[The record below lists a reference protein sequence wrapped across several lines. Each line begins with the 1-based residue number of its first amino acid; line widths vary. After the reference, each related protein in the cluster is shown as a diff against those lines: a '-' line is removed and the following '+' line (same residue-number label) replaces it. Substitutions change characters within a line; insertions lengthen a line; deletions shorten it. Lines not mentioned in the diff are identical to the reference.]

1 MLRDFIKRLKLSD
14 ELVVIRKPVSKRF
27 VAAGILKELDGKP
40 VLFEKIKESRFKVI
54 GNVFSS
60 RELFAKS
67 LGVSKEKMLFKIAR
81 AIDNPSEPQIVNK
94 APCQEVVGEEVNLD
108 ELPILTHCKKDGGP
122 YVSSGVVVAKDSELG
137 RNISFH
143 RLMQIDKKRFVMRI
157 LPRHL
162 NEFIKRNGGELDVAV
177 CIGNSANF
185 LLGGATSVE
194 LGFDEMKIA
203 NTLEKLP
210 IVKCKTVNI
219 EVPAQSEFVL
229 EGRITKELAPE
240 GPFVDLTE
248 TYDILR
254 EQNVLEIKKV
264 THRKDALYHALL
276 PGCNEHKLL
285 MGMPREPTI
294 FREVSKVCECRDVR
308 LTLGGCSW
316 LHAVVKIRKRKEDDG
331 KKAIEAAFK
340 GHSSL
345 KHVLVIDDDMDTN
358 NPLDVEWAIAT
369 RFQAKDGLV
378 VKLNEKGSSL
388 DPSANPY
395 TRDTSKMG
403 LDATATLKKHLKDF
417 RKAEFPKVKL
427 GRYL

>member
-1 MLRDFIKRLKLSD
+1 MLRNFIKRLKLSK
-14 ELVVIRKPVSKRF
+14 ELVVIKKPVSKKF
-27 VAAGILKELDGKP
+27 VAAGILKELDGRP
-40 VLFEKIKESRFKVI
+40 VLFERITESKFPVV
-54 GNVFSS
+54 GNLFSS
-60 RELFAKS
+60 RELIAKS
-67 LGVSKEKMLFKIAR
+67 LAVEKEKLIFKIAH
-81 AIDNPSEPQIVNK
+81 AIDNPSEPQLVEK
-94 APCQEVVGEEVNLD
+94 APCHEVVEEVVDLSK
-108 ELPILTHCKKDGGP
+108 LPIMTHCEKDGGP

-143 RLMQIDKKRFVMRI
+143 RLMQLDSRRFAIRV

-162 NEFIKRNGGELDVAV
+162 NEFLKRNGGELDVAV
-177 CIGNSANF
+177 CIGNSVNF
-185 LLGGATSVE
+185 LLGAATSVE

-203 NTLEKLP
+203 NALEKLP
-210 IVKCKTVNI
+210 IARCKTVDV

-229 EGRITKELAPE
+229 EGRITKEFVPE

-248 TYDILR
+248 TYDVIR
-254 EQNVLEIKKV
+254 EQNVLEIRKI
-264 THRKDALYHALL
+264 TRRKDALYHALL

-294 FREVSKVCECRDVR
+294 FREVSKVCVCKDVN

-316 LHAVVKIRKRKEDDG
+316 LHAIVKISKRNEDDG

-340 GHSSL
+340 GHASL
-345 KHVLVIDDDMDTN
+345 KHVLVVDDDIDIY
-358 NPLDVEWAIAT
+358 NPLDVEWAVAT
-369 RFQAKDGLV
+369 RFQAKDGLI
-378 VKLNEKGSSL
+378 VKPHEKGSSL

-403 LDATATLKKHLKDF
+403 LDATKPTKKYIKDF
-417 RKAEFPKVKL
+417 RKAPFPKVKL

>member
-14 ELVVIRKPVSKRF
+14 ELVVVRKPVSKKF
-27 VAAGILKELDGKP
+27 VAAGILRELDGRP
-40 VLFEKIKESRFKVI
+40 VLFEKIKESKFKVV
-54 GNVFSS
+54 GNIFSS
-60 RELFAKS
+60 RELIAKS
-67 LGVSKEKMLFKIAR
+67 IGVPKEKMLFKLAH
-81 AIDNPSEPQIVNK
+81 AVDNPTEPQLVEK
-94 APCQEVVGEEVNLD
+94 APCQEVIEEEVDLNK
-108 ELPILTHCKKDGGP
+108 LPILTHCKKDGGP
-122 YVSSGVVVAKDSELG
+122 YVSSGVVVAKDPELG

-143 RLMQIDKKRFVMRI
+143 RLMQLDKRRFVMRL

-162 NEFIKRNGGELDVAV
+162 NEFLIRNGGELDVSV

-194 LGFDEMKIA
+194 LGSDELKIA

-210 IVKCKTVNI
+210 IVQCKTVDI
-219 EVPAQSEFVL
+219 QVPAQSEFVL

-248 TYDILR
+248 TCDVIR
-254 EQNVLEIKKV
+254 EQNVLEVRKI

-294 FREVSKVCECRDVR
+294 FREVNKVCACKDVK

-316 LHAVVKIRKRKEDDG
+316 LHAIVKIRKKNEDDG
-331 KKAIEAAFK
+331 KKSIEAAFK
-340 GHSSL
+340 GHASL
-345 KHVLVIDDDMDTN
+345 KHVLVVDDDIDIH

-378 VKLNEKGSSL
+378 VKLHEKGSSL

-403 LDATATLKKHLKDF
+403 LDATAPLKKHLKDF
-417 RKAEFPKVKL
+417 NKAEFPKVKL

>member
-1 MLRDFIKRLKLSD
+1 MLRNLIKRLKLSK
-14 ELVVIRKPVSKRF
+14 ELVVIKKPVSKKF
-27 VAAGILKELDGKP
+27 TAAGILKELDGRP
-40 VLFEKIKESRFKVI
+40 VLFERILESRFQVI

-60 RELFAKS
+60 RELIAKS
-67 LGVSKEKMLFKIAR
+67 LGIPKEKLIQKIAN
-81 AIDNPSEPQIVNK
+81 AINNPTEPQLVEK
-94 APCQEVVGEEVNLD
+94 APCQEVIEEEVDLNK
-108 ELPILTHCKKDGGP
+108 LPILTHCKEDGGP
-122 YVSSGVVVAKDSELG
+122 YVTSGVVAAKDPELG

-143 RLMQIDKKRFVMRI
+143 RLMQLDKRRFVMRI

-177 CIGNSANF
+177 CIGNSSNF
-185 LLGGATSVE
+185 LLSGATSVE

-203 NTLEKLP
+203 NTLERLP
-210 IVKCKTVNI
+210 IVHCKTVDI
-219 EVPAQSEFVL
+219 DVPAQSEFVL
-229 EGRITKELAPE
+229 EGRITNELVPE

-248 TYDILR
+248 TYDVVR
-254 EQNVLEIKKV
+254 EQSVLEIRKI
-264 THRKDALYHALL
+264 TRRKDALYHALL

-294 FREVSKVCECRDVR
+294 FREVNKVCACKDVN

-316 LHAVVKIRKRKEDDG
+316 LHAIVKIKKRKEDDG

-340 GHSSL
+340 GHASL
-345 KHVLVIDDDMDTN
+345 KHVLIVDDDIN
-358 NPLDVEWAIAT
+358 IYNPRDVEWAIAT
-369 RFQAKDGLV
+369 RFQAKSGLV
-378 VKLNEKGSSL
+378 VKPHEKGSSL

-403 LDATATLKKHLKDF
+403 LDATKPVKKYLKDF
-417 RKAEFPKVKL
+417 NKAQFPKVKL

>member
-1 MLRDFIKRLKLSD
+1 MLRDFIKRLKLSK
-14 ELVVIRKPVSKRF
+14 ELVVIKKPVSKKF
-27 VAAGILKELDGKP
+27 VAAAILKELDGRP
-40 VLFEKIKESRFKVI
+40 VLFERIEESRFKVI

-60 RELFAKS
+60 RELIAKS
-67 LGVSKEKMLFKIAR
+67 LGVPEERMLSRIAH
-81 AIDNPSEPQIVNK
+81 AIDNPSEPQLVGK
-94 APCQEVVGEEVNLD
+94 APCQEVMEEGVDLNR
-108 ELPILTHCKKDGGP
+108 LPILTHCNNDGGP
-122 YVSSGVVVAKDSELG
+122 YVPSGVVVAKDPELG
-137 RNISFH
+137 RNSSFH
-143 RLMQIDKKRFVMRI
+143 RLMQLDGRRFVMRI

-162 NEFIKRNGGELDVAV
+162 NEFMKRNGGELDVAV

-185 LLGGATSVE
+185 LLAGATSVE

-203 NTLEKLP
+203 NALEKLP
-210 IVKCKTVNI
+210 IARCKAVDI

-229 EGRITKELAPE
+229 EGRITRELAPE

-248 TYDILR
+248 TYDVIR
-254 EQNVLEIKKV
+254 EQNVLEIKKI

-285 MGMPREPTI
+285 MGMPREPTV
-294 FREVSKVCECRDVR
+294 FREVNKVCNCKDVH

-316 LHAVVKIRKRKEDDG
+316 LHAVVRIKKKNEDDG
-331 KKAIEAAFK
+331 RRAIEAAFK

-345 KHVLVIDDDMDTN
+345 KHVLIIDDDIDIH

-378 VKLNEKGSSL
+378 VKLHEKGSSL

-395 TRDTSKMG
+395 TRETSKMG
-403 LDATATLKKHLKDF
+403 LDATAPLKKHLKDF
-417 RKAEFPKVKL
+417 KKAEFPKVKI

>member
-1 MLRDFIKRLKLSD
+1 MLREFIKKLKLSK
-14 ELVVIRKPVSKRF
+14 ELVVVRKPVSKKF

-40 VLFEKIKESRFKVI
+40 VLFERIKESRFRVI

-60 RELFAKS
+60 RQLIANS
-67 LGVSKEKMLFKIAR
+67 LGIPKEKLLFRIAH
-81 AIDNPSEPQIVNK
+81 AIDNPTEPVVVEK
-94 APCQEVVGEEVNLD
+94 APCQEVVAEADLD
-108 ELPILTHCKKDGGP
+108 KLPILTHCEKDGGP
-122 YVSSGVVVAKDSELG
+122 YVASGVVVAKDEELG
-137 RNISFH
+137 RNCSFH
-143 RLMQIDKKRFVMRI
+143 RLMQLDKRRFVMRI

-185 LLGGATSVE
+185 LLAAATSVE

-203 NTLEKLP
+203 NSLEKMP
-210 IVKCKTVNI
+210 IVRCRTVDV
-219 EVPAQSEFVL
+219 EVPAYSEFVL
-229 EGRITKELAPE
+229 EGRITKEVAPE

-248 TYDILR
+248 TYDVVR
-254 EQNVLEIKKV
+254 EQPVLEIKKI

-294 FREVSKVCECRDVR
+294 FREVNKVCECKDVS

-316 LHAVVKIRKRKEDDG
+316 LHAVVKIKKRKEEDG
-331 KKAIEAAFK
+331 RKAAEAAFK

-345 KHVLVIDDDMDTN
+345 KHVVVVDDDIDIH
-358 NPLDVEWAIAT
+358 NPLEVEWAVAT
-369 RFQAKDGLV
+369 RFQAKDGLI
-378 VKLNEKGSSL
+378 VKKHAKGSSL
-388 DPSANPY
+388 DPSANPF
-395 TRDTSKMG
+395 TRETSKMG
-403 LDATATLKKHLKDF
+403 IDATAPLKKKLKDF
-417 RKAEFPKVKL
+417 KKAKFPKVKL